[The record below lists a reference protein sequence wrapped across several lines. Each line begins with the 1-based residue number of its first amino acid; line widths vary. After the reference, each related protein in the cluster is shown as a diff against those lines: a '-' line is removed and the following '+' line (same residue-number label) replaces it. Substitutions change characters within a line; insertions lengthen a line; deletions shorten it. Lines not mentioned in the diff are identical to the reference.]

1 MPGSR
6 ATVITVEN
14 LTKSFWST
22 AGRVVALDGVSI
34 DVTPGS
40 VFGIVGPSG
49 SGKSTLGKLASLQER
64 PDTGVVRFDGVN
76 TATLDQRGL
85 RAARRSISVV
95 AGHAAQG
102 PDGLTPH
109 RTTAGNIAL
118 PLEQAGVDGPAR
130 KRKVGQLLD
139 LVGLTE
145 RAAASPGEL
154 TPAQRQRALVARAL
168 VGEPAVL
175 LADEPTKGLDPD
187 AQVGVL
193 AALDRARA
201 ELGVT
206 VLLAT
211 EDTAIVRRVADE
223 AALLDDG
230 RLVASGG
237 LLDIASDLG
246 NPLAQALLP
255 VIETAPGTGALYDRV
270 ADVVLIGFAAVGALL
285 PEASSRFGTELSVL
299 GGGLVRFGD
308 TPVARF
314 RIGVAGGRADAA
326 LTWIAERGG
335 VVDHPKSGPQGVAA

>member
-6 ATVITVEN
+6 AVITLDN

-22 AGRVVALDGVSI
+22 AGRVVALDGVSL

-40 VFGIVGPSG
+40 VFGIVGPTR
-49 SGKSTLGKLASLQER
+49 SGKSTLGKLASLQDR

-85 RAARRSISVV
+85 RSARRRISVL
-95 AGHAAQG
+95 AGHATPG
-102 PDGLTPH
+102 PEGLSPH

-118 PLEQAGVDGPAR
+118 PLEQAGVDGPTR

-145 RAAASPGEL
+145 RAAVHPGEL

-168 VGEPAVL
+168 VGEPSVL
-175 LADEPTKGLDPD
+175 LADEPTRGLDPD

-193 AALDRARA
+193 TALERARF

-211 EDTAIVRRVADE
+211 EDVSVVRRVADD

-230 RLVASGG
+230 RIVASGG
-237 LLDIASDLG
+237 LLDLVAEPG

-255 VIETAPGTGALYDRV
+255 VIETPASTGALYDRV

-314 RIGVAGGRADAA
+314 RLGVSGGRADAA
-326 LTWIAERGG
+326 LGWIAERGG
-335 VVDHPKSGPQGVAA
+335 IVDRPLAGPQGVAA